1 MSGGAAF
8 APPRSPKVE
17 VQAMSMNQ
25 VALWFGY
32 ASMAYMAL
40 YAVVGLSWFGYLL
53 WKERRGR
60 KPAVP

>member
-1 MSGGAAF
+1 M
-8 APPRSPKVE
+8 E
-17 VQAMSMNQ
+17 VQAVSMNQ

-32 ASMAYMAL
+32 ASMAYVAL
-40 YAVVGLSWFGYLL
+40 YAAVGLPWFGCVL